1 MDSKR
6 IYTKIDETTFKVEQ
20 DRHLE
25 EEMKVA
31 DQLNVL
37 AQLLNNMKQCVA
49 QANDYQEKFV
59 KIAESY
65 NTFVDILQEAKDSCG
80 YKYKL
85 PAKIE
90 IPDCFDI
97 IEVKIENLP
106 SVDISKEK

>member
-1 MDSKR
+1 MDWKR

-25 EEMKVA
+25 EDMKIA

-37 AQLLNNMKQCVA
+37 AQCLNNMKQLVA
-49 QANDYQEKFV
+49 EANELQNRFV
-59 KIAESY
+59 KVAEWY
-65 NTFVDILQEAKDSCG
+65 NTFVDILQEAKDSCW
-80 YKYKL
+80 YDYKL

>member
-1 MDSKR
+1 MDWKR
-6 IYTKIDETTFKVEQ
+6 IYTKIDEATFKVEQ

-49 QANDYQEKFV
+49 QANDMQSKFV
-59 KIAESY
+59 KLAESY
-65 NTFVDILQEAKDSCG
+65 NVFLDIMQEAKDSCW
-80 YKYKL
+80 YSYKL

-106 SVDISKEK
+106 SVDITQEK